1 MSEQRPASNQAL
13 LVQIVTDLADLKAT
27 IRNYADLEMRVREL
41 EKARWQ
47 SAWITA
53 LASATLTAVVVA
65 MILGQLK

>member
-1 MSEQRPASNQAL
+1 MSEQRPSSSNAL

-27 IRNYADLEMRVREL
+27 IRNYADLEIRVREL

-53 LASATLTAVVVA
+53 LASASLTAVAVSMV
-65 MILGQLK
+65 LGMLQ